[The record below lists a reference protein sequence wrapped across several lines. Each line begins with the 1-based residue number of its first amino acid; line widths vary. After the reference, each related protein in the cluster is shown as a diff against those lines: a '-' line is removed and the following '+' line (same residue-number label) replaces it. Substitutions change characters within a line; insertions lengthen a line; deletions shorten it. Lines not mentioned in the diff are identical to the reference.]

1 MLLSSISSRIPT
13 YSMKKVSISSRIPT
27 YSMKKVSISSPTSSK
42 TLAAGSASIAALL
55 SASAANA
62 TIIYFNPETKITSGN
77 SASGDVS
84 WNIDGVGDPEAKLIN
99 LFSLST
105 SSSLFYKNLASN
117 DNSFE
122 AVTAAG
128 YLLGLAA
135 NESISSGRVFRNG
148 VYSLFYNAGLRYV
161 SNIISGVSTYIG
173 FQFKPSGTMLY
184 GWANV
189 TLTAGGSYGSFV
201 INEWAYDD
209 SGSSIQAGQ
218 TSAVP
223 EPATYALGL
232 GALALGA
239 AGLRRMRQR
248 KRLAA

>member
-1 MLLSSISSRIPT
+1 
-13 YSMKKVSISSRIPT
+13 
-27 YSMKKVSISSPTSSK
+27 MKKVSISSPTSSK

-77 SASGDVS
+77 TTVGNVY
-84 WNIDGVGDPEAKLIN
+84 WNIDGVDGD
-99 LFSLST
+99 
-105 SSSLFYKNLASN
+105 
-117 DNSFE
+117 E
-122 AVTAAG
+122 AVLYNSSGDYFPKILMSYDNDFEVVVASARN
-128 YLLGLAA
+128 LLGLAA
-135 NESISSGRVFRNG
+135 NQSISSRRGFSSI
-148 VYSLFYNAGLRYV
+148 VYNVFYNAGLSYV
-161 SNIISGVSTYIG
+161 AGITSGVSTYIG
-173 FQFKPSGTMLY
+173 FRFKPSNALTALY

-189 TLTAGGSYGSFV
+189 TLTDGGSFGSFV

-209 SGSSIQAGQ
+209 SGSSIQTGQ